1 MKLGMSGTWLMT
13 VLVCGVWGLTEN
25 IDHIFRLCPITRVVW
40 YLLLPASKH
49 QDFFNQDTKTWML
62 LNFRDTAMVNGRS
75 WLLIFVVALDI
86 IWQNRSNFIFQ
97 GLTSQPADIVKH
109 ILSKVEV
116 IDDSLQQ
123 FVC

>member
-40 YLLLPASKH
+40 
-49 QDFFNQDTKTWML
+49 
-62 LNFRDTAMVNGRS
+62 DTAMVNGRS